1 MSVVLASRPLRTL
14 TALSGMMRPLVAGQ
28 AVLYVLLGAYLG
40 GSPADILSARV
51 LTAGLV
57 VALIVACGY
66 VVNDVRDVAVDM
78 LSRPERAIPSGRVT
92 LAQAHAL
99 ALTLAAGALAAA
111 LTLGPSL
118 ALFALATIA
127 LSLTYS
133 LALKNTVLLGNLT
146 MALLDGSIILYG
158 SLAVGHLPAA
168 TLVVFVLIF
177 LYITAQEILY
187 TLDDVEGDA
196 RSGVRTIA
204 TRWGIARALGAF
216 RLAILTFGVAAVLP
230 PLLHLVPLR
239 FLYALIPC
247 TLIPTLALAWLVSS
261 HPTTRTFHRVPR
273 LMKLV
278 WLASLLP
285 VLLLR

>member
-1 MSVVLASRPLRTL
+1 MSAVLVSRPLRKL
-14 TALSGMMRPLVAGQ
+14 AALSGMMRPLVVGQ
-28 AVLYVLLGAYLG
+28 AMLYVLLGAYLG

-57 VALIVACGY
+57 VSLVVACGY
-66 VVNDVRDVAVDM
+66 VVNDACDVSVDT

-92 LAQAHAL
+92 PTEAHVFAL
-99 ALTLAAGALAAA
+99 ALATGALAAA
-111 LTLGPSL
+111 LTLGPAL
-118 ALFALATIA
+118 ALFTLATIA
-127 LSLTYS
+127 LSLAYS
-133 LALKNTVLLGNLT
+133 LAFKSTVLLGNLT

-158 SLAVGHLPAA
+158 SLTVGHLPAV

-204 TRWGIARALGAF
+204 TRWGAARALGAF
-216 RLAILTFGVAAVLP
+216 RLAILAFVVAAVLP

-247 TLIPTLALAWLVSS
+247 TLAPTLALAWLVSS
-261 HPTTRTFHRVPR
+261 QPTSCNLHRVPR

-278 WLASLLP
+278 WLASLIP
-285 VLLLR
+285 VLLLK

>member
-1 MSVVLASRPLRTL
+1 MSAILATRPMRKLAAL
-14 TALSGMMRPLVAGQ
+14 TDMMRPLVAGQ
-28 AVLYVLLGAYLG
+28 AMLYVLLGAYLA
-40 GSPADILSARV
+40 GSLADLLSARV
-51 LTAGLV
+51 LTASLVVGLV
-57 VALIVACGY
+57 VACDY
-66 VVNDVRDVAVDM
+66 VVNDACDVAVDA

-92 LAQAHAL
+92 SSQAHLLAL
-99 ALTLAAGALAAA
+99 ALAAGALAAA
-111 LTLGPSL
+111 LTLGPAL
-118 ALFALATIA
+118 ALFTLATIA

-133 LALKNTVLLGNLT
+133 LALKNTVLLGNLA

-158 SLAVGHLPAA
+158 SLAAGHLPAA

-196 RSGVRTIA
+196 RFGVRTIA
-204 TRWGIARALGAF
+204 TRWGTARALGAF
-216 RLAILTFGVAAVLP
+216 RLAILAFVAAAVLP

-247 TLIPTLALAWLVSS
+247 TLVPTLALTWLVSR
-261 HPTTRTFHRVPR
+261 HPTAHNVHRVPR

-278 WLASLLP
+278 WLAGLIP
-285 VLLLR
+285 ILLLR

>member
-1 MSVVLASRPLRTL
+1 MSTVLTSRPLRKL
-14 TALSGMMRPLVAGQ
+14 AALSGIMRPLVAGQ
-28 AVLYVLLGAYLG
+28 AMLYVLLGAYLG
-40 GSPADILSARV
+40 GSAADILSARA

-57 VALIVACGY
+57 VGLVVACGY
-66 VVNDVRDVAVDM
+66 VVNDACDVAVDM
-78 LSRPERAIPSGRVT
+78 LSRPERAIPSGRVS
-92 LAQAHAL
+92 LSQAHVFAL
-99 ALTLAAGALAAA
+99 ALAAGALAAA
-111 LTLGPSL
+111 LTLGPAL

-133 LALKNTVLLGNLT
+133 LALKNTVLLGNLA

-204 TRWGIARALGAF
+204 TRWGMARALGAF
-216 RLAILTFGVAAVLP
+216 RLAIIAFVAAAVLP

-247 TLIPTLALAWLVSS
+247 TLVPTLALVWLVSR
-261 HPTTRTFHRVPR
+261 HPTSRNLHRVPR

-278 WLASLLP
+278 WLASLIP